1 MMKKVLALILTLM
14 LLLPAALAEETPYTV
29 TAPAAATVTFTF
41 EGGMQDGF
49 LGTLD
54 IKNGSVVTLD
64 HMAWQ
69 NNTYTFTLKAAAP
82 GEAIVV
88 FQYGKPMEHYVEK
101 QQAFLVM
108 VLENGTVEVQDLSEQ
123 LPMTGTVKEVTEEG
137 VLLETLEQGDV
148 LCRLPE
154 GMPAPAENDLIQVW
168 FNGVMTMSLPGQ
180 INVLAWE
187 HVSMQA
193 R

>member
-29 TAPAAATVTFTF
+29 TAPAAAAVTFNF

-69 NNTYTFTLKAAAP
+69 NNAYTFTLKAAAP

-88 FQYGKPMEHYVEK
+88 FQYGKPMDHYVEK